1 MRRTPWPV
9 LVAAALL
16 LALGLLTAG
25 CEADEPEEPADAEES
40 ADAEDPEDTE
50 VEDDEVAEDP
60 GAAPDWAREA
70 RIYHVFTD
78 RFRDGDPA
86 TNVDVDPAAD
96 GTFDEALR
104 DWMGGDLA
112 GVLEGLDHIEEA
124 GFDTIWLGPV
134 TDNAYSHGYH
144 AIDYLG
150 VDENFGD
157 LETLRELV
165 AEAHD
170 RDMRLVYDLVP
181 NHTSDQHP
189 WFQDVLEQ
197 CEDSEHYDWYGFD
210 TCDAAAGEYEYDAF
224 YGIDELPE
232 LDLDHPPARD
242 YFLETVVPFYLSD
255 EEVEVDGET
264 VEGLDMDGF
273 RLDHANGPS
282 LDFWAEFTEA
292 AEAADPE
299 AFLFGEIWDDDDHD
313 PIVRY
318 GEQLHGA
325 VDFPLYSAFDTSVGG
340 IGGLDRIDAAVQ
352 DRLEA
357 FDERLV
363 APTFLDNHDVERF
376 VYSAGDDD
384 EARQRLLVALT
395 TQYALPDPPIVYY
408 GTEVAMSQTGS
419 GPLPD
424 ELGWSDRWYR
434 EPFPWTD
441 DLPGGEADWEHAE
454 AVEGWER
461 QEPDLDVLDHVAEL
475 GEIRAEQPAL
485 THGDYESLTAESEL
499 LAFER
504 HDGDQ
509 RVLALVHDDDE
520 AAEVAL
526 GDLYDEVGD
535 EVILTDLLT
544 GEEHEAADGEP
555 VIALNPLDAALLEI
569 EGELP
574 DA

>member
-1 MRRTPWPV
+1 MPRARWI
-9 LVAAALL
+9 VALTAGL
-16 LALGLLTAG
+16 LALGLLAAA
-25 CEADEPEEPADAEES
+25 CEVDDVEEADEPEEPDEPDEPEEADDPDDAEL
-40 ADAEDPEDTE
+40 AE
-50 VEDDEVAEDP
+50 AA

-78 RFRDGDPA
+78 RFRDGDPDRNV
-86 TNVDVDPAAD
+86 NVDPEED

-112 GVLEGLDHIEEA
+112 GVLEGMDHIEEA

-144 AIDYLG
+144 AIDYLD
-150 VDENFGD
+150 VDESFGD
-157 LETLRELV
+157 LDLLREV
-165 AEAHD
+165 VDEAHE
-170 RDMRLVYDLVP
+170 RDLRVVYDLVP

-189 WFQDVLEQ
+189 WFQDALEQ
-197 CEDSEHYDWYGFD
+197 CEDSDHYDWYGFD
-210 TCDAAAGEYEYDAF
+210 TCDAEAGEYEYDTF

-232 LDLDHPPARD
+232 LDLDHPPARE
-242 YFLETVVPFYLSD
+242 YFTDLVVPFYLSD
-255 EEVEVDGET
+255 EQVEVDGET

-282 LDFWAEFTEA
+282 LDFWDDFTAA
-292 AEAADPE
+292 AEEADPE
-299 AFLFGEIWDDDDHD
+299 AFLFGEIWDEEDHD

-318 GEQLHGA
+318 GERLHGA
-325 VDFPLYSAFDTSVGG
+325 VDFPRYSAFDSSVGG
-340 IGGLDRIDAAVQ
+340 IAGLDRIDDAVQ
-352 DRLEA
+352 QRLEA
-357 FDERLV
+357 FDEDLL

-376 VYSAGDDD
+376 VYAAGDDA
-384 EARQRLLVALT
+384 EARDRLAVALT

-408 GTEVAMSQTGS
+408 GTEIGMSQTGS

-441 DLPGGEADWEHAE
+441 DLPGGAAEWEHAD

-461 QEPDLDVLDHVAEL
+461 QEPDLDVLDHVRDL
-475 GEIRAEQPAL
+475 GEVREEHAAL
-485 THGDYESLTAESEL
+485 THGAYASVVAESEL

-504 HDGDQ
+504 DDDDE

-520 AAEVAL
+520 PREVAL
-526 GDLYDEVGD
+526 AEHYDEVPD
-535 EVILTDLLT
+535 DVVLTDLLT
-544 GEEHEAADGEP
+544 GEEHEAEDGDLT
-555 VIALNPLDAALLEI
+555 VDLDALDAVLLEVD
-569 EGELP
+569 GELP
-574 DA
+574 QP